1 VQSAP
6 PAQSRLAAGRPAGEN
21 VPDKPP
27 AMKTS
32 LSCLALLAGSLAAP
46 GQLSLTEIGTPTT
59 VNFDGTVA
67 GVNSGAFA
75 GTGFTPTP
83 AAGQLDSDAW
93 ALVGLSDGPI
103 NFGDTVT
110 SGDAARGVASS
121 PVTQGGV
128 YAFSG
133 GSISGQALGFQ
144 PGGSDFDGGTG
155 GLYFRMVNN
164 TGVTLDLLSVSYTG
178 HYRNDQPRAS
188 TVTFAW
194 SADDVNYTA
203 VSSLGF
209 STPGPAVADEGFVSA
224 PRSGDVGGLS
234 IAPGEPFYFRWQ
246 HTSSGSGSRDE
257 LALDDLVITAV
268 PEPGA
273 LALLGLGAGLLALRR
288 RR

>member
-1 VQSAP
+1 MKTALITPSLA
-6 PAQSRLAAGRPAGEN
+6 LAAG
-21 VPDKPP
+21 
-27 AMKTS
+27 
-32 LSCLALLAGSLAAP
+32 LAAQA
-46 GQLSLTEIGTPTT
+46 QLSLTQPGVPAT
-59 VNFDGTVA
+59 VNFEETVA
-67 GVNSGAFA
+67 GVGNGAFA

-93 ALVGLSDGPI
+93 AVLGLSDGAV
-103 NFGDTVT
+103 NFGGTVT
-110 SGDAARGVASS
+110 SGDAARGATSS

-144 PGGSDFDGGTG
+144 PGGSDFDGGGTG

-178 HYRNDQPRAS
+178 HYRNDQTRAS

-194 SADDVNYTA
+194 SPDNVTYTA

-209 STPGPAVADEGFVSA
+209 STPADAVTGAQFVSA

-246 HTSSGSGSRDE
+246 HTSTGTGSRDE

-273 LALLGLGAGLLALRR
+273 LTLLGLGAGLLALRR
-288 RR
+288 RP